1 MSLIGNGLKFSDLLI
16 SQSGARSIG
25 LFNMQFEPLAVNVSR
40 MLWYNGLT
48 FRGAHKTVQNRGKK
62 TDVSGQEK

>member
-1 MSLIGNGLKFSDLLI
+1 MLLIDNILKFSDLLI
-16 SQSGARSIG
+16 NTDGARSIG
-25 LFNMQFEPLAVNVSR
+25 MCNMMFEPLAVNVSR

-48 FRGAHKTVQNRGKK
+48 FRGAHKTVQDRGRK

>member
-1 MSLIGNGLKFSDLLI
+1 MSLIGNDLKFSDLLI
-16 SQSGARSIG
+16 NQSGARSIG

-40 MLWYNGLT
+40 MFWYNGLT
-48 FRGAHKTVQNRGKK
+48 FRGAHKTVQNRGRK

>member
-1 MSLIGNGLKFSDLLI
+1 MSLIGNDLKFSDLLI
-16 SQSGARSIG
+16 NTDGARSIG
-25 LFNMQFEPLAVNVSR
+25 MCNMMFEPLAVNVSR

>member
-1 MSLIGNGLKFSDLLI
+1 MLLIDNGLKFSDLLI
-16 SQSGARSIG
+16 NQAGAHSIG

-48 FRGAHKTVQNRGKK
+48 FRGAHKTVQDRGRK
-62 TDVSGQEK
+62 TVISDTEK

>member
-16 SQSGARSIG
+16 NTDGARSIG

>member
-1 MSLIGNGLKFSDLLI
+1 MSLIGNDLKFSDLLI
-16 SQSGARSIG
+16 NQAGAHNIG

-48 FRGAHKTVQNRGKK
+48 FRGAHKTA
-62 TDVSGQEK
+62 

>member
-1 MSLIGNGLKFSDLLI
+1 MLLIDNILKFSDLLI
-16 SQSGARSIG
+16 NTDGAHSIG

-48 FRGAHKTVQNRGKK
+48 FRGAHKTMQDRGRK
-62 TDVSGQEK
+62 TVISDTEK

>member
-1 MSLIGNGLKFSDLLI
+1 MLLIDKILKFSDLLI
-16 SQSGARSIG
+16 NTDGAHSIG

-48 FRGAHKTVQNRGKK
+48 FRGAHKTVQDRGKK

>member
-1 MSLIGNGLKFSDLLI
+1 MSLIGNDLKFSDLLI
-16 SQSGARSIG
+16 NMDGARSIG

>member
-1 MSLIGNGLKFSDLLI
+1 MSLIGNDLKFSDLLMNTD
-16 SQSGARSIG
+16 GARSIG

>member
-1 MSLIGNGLKFSDLLI
+1 MSLIGNDLKFSDLLI
-16 SQSGARSIG
+16 NTDGARSIG

-40 MLWYNGLT
+40 MFWHNGLT
-48 FRGAHKTVQNRGKK
+48 FRGAHKTVQNRGRK

>member
-1 MSLIGNGLKFSDLLI
+1 MRLIDNGLKFSDLLI
-16 SQSGARSIG
+16 NQAGAHSIG

-48 FRGAHKTVQNRGKK
+48 FRGAHKTVQDRGRK
-62 TDVSGQEK
+62 TVISDTEK

>member
-1 MSLIGNGLKFSDLLI
+1 MSLIGNDLKFSNLLI
-16 SQSGARSIG
+16 NTDGARSIG

>member
-1 MSLIGNGLKFSDLLI
+1 MLLIDKILKFSDLLI
-16 SQSGARSIG
+16 NTDGAHSIG

-48 FRGAHKTVQNRGKK
+48 FRGAHKTVQDRGRK
-62 TDVSGQEK
+62 TVISDTEK